1 MDDELREM
9 KIKGLT
15 LDPMTNMPIII
26 LRDLEGKR
34 ALPIWIGLF
43 EANAIALE
51 IENVATPRPMTH
63 DLMVNILKIL
73 EARLTRVVV
82 HDLKD
87 NTFFASIVLEGKL
100 GELTIDSR
108 PSDAIALA
116 VRCQAPIF
124 VTQEVLDKSQSIT
137 VDEELLEQD
146 QMKKWLENLKP
157 EDFGKYPT

>member
-1 MDDELREM
+1 MDDHIFEM

-26 LRDLEGKR
+26 LKDVEGKR

-51 IENVATPRPMTH
+51 IEKVETPRPMTH
-63 DLMVNILKIL
+63 DLMVNVLKAL
-73 EARLTRVVV
+73 EARLTKVIV

-87 NTFFASIVLEGKL
+87 NTFFASLVIEGRR
-100 GELTIDSR
+100 GELTVDSR

-124 VTQEVLDKSQSIT
+124 VTREVLDKSQSFA
-137 VDEELLEQD
+137 VDEGLLEQD